1 MPTVPYLAEVGDT
14 ENAIE
19 IVTSA
24 MLRLYALGAMEAYV
38 LQGSEDPLQ
47 LGMAGKLPLISIGTL
62 NREFSWQASSGRY
75 LALDKVY

>member
-24 MLRLYALGAMEAYV
+24 MLRLYTMGAIETYV
-38 LQGSEDPLQ
+38 LQ
-47 LGMAGKLPLISIGTL
+47 
-62 NREFSWQASSGRY
+62 NRWAQRTHYNCDWLESY
-75 LALDKVY
+75 P

>member
-24 MLRLYALGAMEAYV
+24 MLRLYTLGIMETYV
-38 LQGSEDPLQ
+38 LQ
-47 LGMAGKLPLISIGTL
+47 
-62 NREFSWQASSGRY
+62 NRWAQRTRY
-75 LALDKVY
+75 SCDGLESYP

>member
-24 MLRLYALGAMEAYV
+24 MLRLYTMGAIETYV
-38 LQGSEDPLQ
+38 LQDRWAQRTATVTGWK
-47 LGMAGKLPLISIGTL
+47 ATL
-62 NREFSWQASSGRY
+62 NQHRDSQQVIFLASI
-75 LALDKVY
+75 

>member
-24 MLRLYALGAMEAYV
+24 MLRLYTLGAMETYV
-38 LQGSEDPLQ
+38 LQ
-47 LGMAGKLPLISIGTL
+47 
-62 NREFSWQASSGRY
+62 NRWAQRTHYNCDWLESY
-75 LALDKVY
+75 P